1 MQLSYISTVVA
12 PCADAV
18 IAGLCP
24 FRVSFFGDQ
33 VCLCHRPGCPI
44 FLSDLWTGCHCTRYA
59 GRGWNGLSHVEQL
72 SFLTH
77 RASLEVISAFWD
89 VVEWCHRQDPCRLTA
104 WSKKWLQCLDA
115 IFQNNSVVM
124 EIRFI
129 HRSVNVRWETH
140 RRHWSNR
147 RVLVAVPV
155 VDTSIVLMRWLQVE
169 HVWDLESHS
178 LGGDVRMLTCE
189 VGAVLHRSPAHD
201 DDFIILIIPFPP
213 FPPTNKA

>member
-44 FLSDLWTGCHCTRYA
+44 FLSDLWTGCHWTRYA

-89 VVEWCHRQDPCRLTA
+89 VVDWCHRQEGNGLATGTPA
-104 WSKKWLQCLDA
+104 GWSLHPKNG
-115 IFQNNSVVM
+115 F
-124 EIRFI
+124 
-129 HRSVNVRWETH
+129 NVRMPSPKKI
-140 RRHWSNR
+140 RWSWKSGS
-147 RVLVAVPV
+147 
-155 VDTSIVLMRWLQVE
+155 SIGPSV
-169 HVWDLESHS
+169 SHEKPIGDIDPT
-178 LGGDVRMLTCE
+178 GG
-189 VGAVLHRSPAHD
+189 SW
-201 DDFIILIIPFPP
+201 
-213 FPPTNKA
+213 